1 MYIIGI
7 SSNCYGAGKTT
18 LAEGLVSMINDM
30 PGMSGAASI
39 VSFASPIKDSALHMV
54 ECIAGRGP
62 FDKTQVIL
70 GKDVTYRDVLLG
82 IGQLARTWDPDFW
95 LKAALYEM
103 KRRSEAEG
111 GPSVF
116 IVDDMRFPN
125 EFAYIKKHG
134 LIGSSAES
142 SCSVYLTHEGY
153 DGGAQNE
160 AEGLLDPSLFDIRVI
175 RSAQSRDKKDALVN
189 VRRIFT
195 YIKDDLE
202 FVRMQRGMCR
212 EREFAEIS

>member
-18 LAEGLVSMINDM
+18 LADGLVSMINGM
-30 PGMSGAASI
+30 PGMAGAASI
-39 VSFASPIKDSALHMV
+39 VSFASPIKESALHMV
-54 ECIAGRGP
+54 ECIAGSGP

-70 GKDVTYRDVLLG
+70 GDNVTYRDVLLG
-82 IGQLARTWDPDFW
+82 LGQLARKWDPDFW

-103 KRRSEAEG
+103 KRRSETEG

-134 LIGSSAES
+134 LIGSSAKS

-160 AEGLLDPSLFDIRVI
+160 AEGLLDPSLFDIRVT
-175 RSAQSRDKKDALVN
+175 RSARSRDKRDSLVN

-202 FVRMQRGMCR
+202 FVRLQREMCR
-212 EREFAEIS
+212 EREFVEIS